1 MEMTVTRVQGVT
13 SVRGREKPTLWIHTC
28 TGEVAAT
35 FRGIHNIPRWHCA
48 DSD

>member
-13 SVRGREKPTLWIHTC
+13 SVRGREKPTLWMHTY

-35 FRGIHNIPRWHCA
+35 FRGTQYSEMALCRF
-48 DSD
+48 

>member
-28 TGEVAAT
+28 TGEVATT
-35 FRGIHNIPRWHCA
+35 FRGTQHSEMAALCRF
-48 DSD
+48 